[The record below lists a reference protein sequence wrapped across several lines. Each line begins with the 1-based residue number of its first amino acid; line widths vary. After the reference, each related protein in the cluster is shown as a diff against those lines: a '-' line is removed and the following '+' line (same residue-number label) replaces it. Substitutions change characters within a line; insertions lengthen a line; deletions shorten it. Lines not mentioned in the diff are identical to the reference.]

1 MMKRGMLLAT
11 ALPVLALVAA
21 SAVSLPKKLAYN
33 ASKSAPVGFY
43 WLDDRPIERGD
54 YVFVHVP
61 ERVRQLVE
69 SREYLPPDMPLI
81 KRIAGV
87 EGDEICRGGDEIR
100 INGESVARAQISDGL
115 GRPMPVWRGC
125 HLLHERR
132 VFLLQDH
139 QQSFDGRY
147 FGPVDRRLI
156 IGRATRLRL
165 PWWKYEPS

>member
-1 MMKRGMLLAT
+1 MMKRKVLLAT
-11 ALPVLALVAA
+11 ALPVLALAVA
-21 SAVSLPKKLAYN
+21 SAVSVPKKLIYN
-33 ASKSAPVGFY
+33 ASDSAPVGFY
-43 WLDDRPIERGD
+43 WLDNRPIMRGD
-54 YVFVHVP
+54 YVLVHVP

-69 SREYLPPDMPLI
+69 SREYLPPDIPLI
-81 KRIAGV
+81 KRVAAV
-87 EGDEICRGGDEIR
+87 EGDEICRSGDEIR

-139 QQSFDGRY
+139 PQSFDSRY

-156 IGRATRLRL
+156 IGRATRLRPL
-165 PWWKYEPS
+165 WRKDEPS